1 MKQEASVAEQLTQ
14 HIAKET
20 KKLNRRSSW
29 ITKIMESQWPTYLLP
44 VSRVIDALGLTD
56 EVELEDHKKDLT
68 NMLASALNEYR
79 TGAEKICEQSG
90 VMPYEIPDAT
100 RYAMYLSGLVDEVAK
115 RFECIT
121 TSQTIEL
128 KARKKAKPEVAKIAA
143 VRGQIYML
151 ICSESLQEY
160 MRETGNEQTIIADA
174 ATDCA

>member
-1 MKQEASVAEQLTQ
+1 
-14 HIAKET
+14 
-20 KKLNRRSSW
+20 
-29 ITKIMESQWPTYLLP
+29 
-44 VSRVIDALGLTD
+44 
-56 EVELEDHKKDLT
+56 
-68 NMLASALNEYR
+68 
-79 TGAEKICEQSG
+79 
-90 VMPYEIPDAT
+90 MPYEIPDAT